1 MDFVDIDHDGDW
13 DLYLSNT
20 SAVAQQSNRWWINM
34 GGAQGGSPGFYQDQ
48 TAARWV
54 GLGGPGSSVPASNVL
69 AGGGFIDFSSDADF
83 GDFDGDGDADL
94 FHSSVGPFKNGL
106 VPMRVFLNDG
116 GGLFVEFNPGGYV
129 PSSAFGNGSLGIWC
143 EGVQQANT
151 LDTTGAQCDI
161 AENVVDSDL
170 ADSDGDLDL
179 DAVVCGDGGV
189 TRPRVYHDRAAE
201 NGGALGFRDMTGF
214 ALATYA
220 PLNGKYEQEWGDL
233 DDDGDVD
240 LYGVNWGA
248 SFADVVWTNN
258 GSGVY
263 AFQLTLP
270 TSNSDDEEADFL
282 DFDADGDLDV
292 YVAAFAGQ
300 DRLYRNTLIGGAG
313 FSFTNATT
321 ELPSNLTNISRD
333 ADCGDAD
340 GDGDA
345 DVFVANSFAPGYYVR
360 NVTQIADTRA
370 PRVPRLEQA
379 PNRAASSAP
388 TVVRAHVFD
397 NQPDYMTAFADVSL
411 EWSNGGP
418 FSGAPMTWMGGQLF
432 RGEIAGALHGLVSY
446 RVRATDRQGNAGV
459 SATLSYVSDAGG
471 VPYCTAGTTANG
483 CVASMTSS
491 GVASVAASTGFL
503 LNVANV
509 PGQANGIVFYGASG
523 RLAQP
528 WAGGASS
535 SFLCVHF
542 PVQRTGLQASGGTSG
557 ACNGALVLDWRAYL
571 AANPG
576 ALGNPLTAGQQFDAQ
591 AWFRDPPSPGGTSLS
606 NALEFF
612 AVP

>member
-1 MDFVDIDHDGDW
+1 
-13 DLYLSNT
+13 
-20 SAVAQQSNRWWINM
+20 
-34 GGAQGGSPGFYQDQ
+34 
-48 TAARWV
+48 
-54 GLGGPGSSVPASNVL
+54 
-69 AGGGFIDFSSDADF
+69 
-83 GDFDGDGDADL
+83 
-94 FHSSVGPFKNGL
+94 
-106 VPMRVFLNDG
+106 
-116 GGLFVEFNPGGYV
+116 
-129 PSSAFGNGSLGIWC
+129 
-143 EGVQQANT
+143 
-151 LDTTGAQCDI
+151 
-161 AENVVDSDL
+161 
-170 ADSDGDLDL
+170 
-179 DAVVCGDGGV
+179 
-189 TRPRVYHDRAAE
+189 
-201 NGGALGFRDMTGF
+201 
-214 ALATYA
+214 
-220 PLNGKYEQEWGDL
+220 
-233 DDDGDVD
+233 
-240 LYGVNWGA
+240 
-248 SFADVVWTNN
+248 
-258 GSGVY
+258 
-263 AFQLTLP
+263 
-270 TSNSDDEEADFL
+270 
-282 DFDADGDLDV
+282 
-292 YVAAFAGQ
+292 
-300 DRLYRNTLIGGAG
+300 
-313 FSFTNATT
+313 
-321 ELPSNLTNISRD
+321 
-333 ADCGDAD
+333 
-340 GDGDA
+340 
-345 DVFVANSFAPGYYVR
+345 
-360 NVTQIADTRA
+360 
-370 PRVPRLEQA
+370 VPRLEQA